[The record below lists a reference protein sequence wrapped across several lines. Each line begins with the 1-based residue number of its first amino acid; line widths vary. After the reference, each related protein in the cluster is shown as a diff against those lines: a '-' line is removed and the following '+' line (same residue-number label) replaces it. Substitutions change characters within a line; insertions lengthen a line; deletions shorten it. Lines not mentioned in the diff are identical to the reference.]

1 MDSPENSS
9 AEKKIQSRYVIHLA
23 LQIIALVVLIGWCF
37 QILAPFF
44 NPLLWGAILAV
55 SLFPLHNRLRKL
67 LKGRK
72 SLAAIIVCLLMM
84 IVFLTLTAFISIKT
98 GSEIETELAAY
109 RQGKIKF
116 PPPPAKLKD
125 FPVVGSGINDLW
137 KETSKGIGTLVEK
150 HPDQAKAIAGKMADL
165 LASVGKGLVIFALSI
180 IICGFF
186 LAYSEESAG
195 FAKSL
200 FGRMI
205 NSKIFDMAEISA
217 ITIRNVVKGIL
228 GVSLIQSLLAGLGF
242 VVAGIPY
249 AGLLALVCLIL
260 AIIQIGIMPVSI
272 GVLIYIWSTASTTT
286 SILFT
291 LWMIPI
297 GLLDNILK
305 PLLMGKGAPV
315 PMLVIF
321 LGSLGGFI
329 YSGFIGLFTGAVILS
344 LGYRLFDVWL
354 KESQI

>member
-1 MDSPENSS
+1 MDNPELSS
-9 AEKKIQSRYVIHLA
+9 TENRIKSRHIIHLA
-23 LQIIALVVLIGWCF
+23 LQLIALAVVIAWCF

-44 NPLLWGAILAV
+44 NPILWGAILAV
-55 SLFPLHNRLRKL
+55 ALFPLHNRLQKL

-72 SLAAIIVCLLMM
+72 AFAAVIVCLLMM
-84 IVFLTLTAFISIKT
+84 ILFLSIAAFIAVKT
-98 GSEIETELAAY
+98 GSEIENELAAY

-116 PPPPAKLKD
+116 PPPPSKLKD
-125 FPVVGSGINDLW
+125 FPVIGSGVNDIW
-137 KETSKGIGTLVEK
+137 NEMSKGVGTLIEK

-165 LASVGKGLVIFALSI
+165 LASAGKGLVIFALSI

-186 LAYSEESAG
+186 LAYSDQSAS
-195 FAKSL
+195 FAKAL
-200 FGRMI
+200 FGRI
-205 NSKIFDMAEISA
+205 IDSKTFDMAEISA

-228 GVSLIQSLLAGLGF
+228 GVSIIQSSLAGLGF

-249 AGLLALVCLIL
+249 AGVLALVCLIL
-260 AIIQIGIMPVSI
+260 AIIQIGIVPVSI
-272 GVLIYIWSTASTTT
+272 GTLIYIWSTASTSTA
-286 SILFT
+286 ILFT